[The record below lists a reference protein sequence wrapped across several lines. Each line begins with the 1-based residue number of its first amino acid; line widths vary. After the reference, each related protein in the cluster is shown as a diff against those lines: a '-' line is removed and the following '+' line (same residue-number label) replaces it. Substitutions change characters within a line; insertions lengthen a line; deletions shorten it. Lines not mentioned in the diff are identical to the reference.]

1 MINLQKGREKTQLE
15 FVLFDDISLCPLLWN
30 TVLHVRLCV
39 LSRARVS
46 SVCFWSADHNLE
58 QSAETICNTLKER
71 LCDENSTLPR
81 NSSLETAASE
91 IDQTSAFL

>member
-1 MINLQKGREKTQLE
+1 MNLLANRS
-15 FVLFDDISLCPLLWN
+15 VLCAWRATCL
-30 TVLHVRLCV
+30 
-39 LSRARVS
+39 RARVS
-46 SVCFWSADHNLE
+46 SRAPVCLLFVFDRQIWADHNLE
-58 QSAETICNTLKER
+58 QSSEPIFNNLKER